1 MTANDIQCRLEAY
14 LELRRSLGFVVRY
27 EAYALKELLQ
37 YIQSKG
43 LSWPIQSQII
53 LDWVAVAPHCGPAGQ
68 RARLIHARGFLRH
81 LKASFPE
88 TEVPPPGILA
98 PVIRPKPYLYTAQET
113 ASLLQ
118 ATHRLWP
125 SGSLQQITHYT
136 LIGLLASTGLRP
148 GESLHLA
155 LDDVRLDAA
164 PPHLEVRHTKFYKSR
179 LVPIHSTT
187 VEQLRRYLVERN
199 RLPLSQPSNAFF
211 LSGRGRPLSYTTLR
225 RTFAQIAR
233 VAGVKKTDGQRGP
246 CLHSFRHGFAVGRLL
261 TWYRACLEVSS
272 WLPHLSV
279 YLGHLNKEETY
290 WYLTATPDCLRRP
303 EMPFAATAM
312 VGSPNDCAAIRI
324 SGRSIFAVFLRRAF

>member
-1 MTANDIQCRLEAY
+1 MTASDIQCRLEAY
-14 LELRRSLGFVVRY
+14 LELRRSLGFVICY

-37 YIQSKG
+37 YIQAKG
-43 LSWPIQSQII
+43 LSWPIHAQTI
-53 LDWVAVAPHCGPAGQ
+53 LDWIAAAALHCGPAGQ

-98 PVIRPKPYLYTAQET
+98 PVIRPKPYLYTPEET
-113 ASLLQ
+113 AGLLQ
-118 ATHRLWP
+118 ATHLLWP
-125 SGSLQQITHYT
+125 SGSLQQLTPYT

-148 GESLHLA
+148 GESTHLA
-155 LDDVRLDAA
+155 LADVRLDAV
-164 PPHLEVRHTKFYKSR
+164 PPHLEVRYAKFYKSR
-179 LVPIHSTT
+179 LVPIHPTT

-199 RLPLSQPSNAFF
+199 RVRLSQPSNAFF
-211 LSGRGRPLSYTTLR
+211 LSGRGRPLSYTMLH

-233 VAGVKKTDGQRGP
+233 AAGIKKTNGQRGP

-261 TWYRACLEVSS
+261 AWYRAGLEVSS

-290 WYLTATPDCLRRP
+290 WYLTATPELLT
-303 EMPFAATAM
+303 AA
-312 VGSPNDCAAIRI
+312 GD
-324 SGRSIFAVFLRRAF
+324 AFCGYCDGGGPK